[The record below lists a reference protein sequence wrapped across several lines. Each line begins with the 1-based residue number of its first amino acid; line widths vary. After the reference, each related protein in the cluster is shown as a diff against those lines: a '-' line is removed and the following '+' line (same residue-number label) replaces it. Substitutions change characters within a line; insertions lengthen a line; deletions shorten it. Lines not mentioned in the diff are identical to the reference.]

1 MRTDAA
7 VRRKRDLKWSEDNRE
22 VGDRHVEEPVHGVR
36 SDLQLQEEALV
47 PVRQRD
53 GDTKSTQRSACPFLH
68 GVASVAWDSSS
79 YNHSFHDPK
88 SNLG

>member
-47 PVRQRD
+47 PVRKRD
-53 GDTKSTQRSACPFLH
+53 GDAKSAQRSACRFLH
-68 GVASVAWDSSS
+68 DVANVVVNSYSHKHTFQNTNKSS
-79 YNHSFHDPK
+79 
-88 SNLG
+88 G